1 MYLSL
6 PQHNN
11 VMTWSWWWR
20 RIQLLFNIDTKC
32 VQVYIKT
39 KCWSEQANYSIITD
53 LSLLLSRNRP
63 TDRPADAVSAW
74 PVSLWCMSQHSWS
87 QIKLSHWYIHILM
100 HLRQSERNIYLM
112 IKRKIKTKSPWLH
125 SRPDTFHLPSAAIAN
140 SHPPVTPATPHQSNW
155 FQCNPKQWI
164 KNRLLSLR
172 TLNRWWWFGGHHR
185 HLMGD
190 QSRDERTLIYGN
202 ADTGFGHGLA

>member
-1 MYLSL
+1 MCIASVHKNKMLVRAG
-6 PQHNN
+6 Q
-11 VMTWSWWWR
+11 
-20 RIQLLFNIDTKC
+20 LFNHHGSFTSALA
-32 VQVYIKT
+32 Q
-39 KCWSEQANYSIITD
+39 S
-53 LSLLLSRNRP
+53 

-100 HLRQSERNIYLM
+100 HLRQSERYIYLM

-140 SHPPVTPATPHQSNW
+140 SHLHPVTPATPHQSNW

-172 TLNRWWWFGGHHR
+172 TLNRCHCRLGFGGHHR

-190 QSRDERTLIYGN
+190 QSSKRRENINLW
-202 ADTGFGHGLA
+202 